1 MKKILILM
9 SILSFSFLVY
19 AQKDTLA
26 KTTIRPMMVAKII
39 PSQRTFIIRK
49 DVVKLKTQLVLLND
63 SISVTKTEIDTIV
76 DKMKTDLNSMNEMG
90 EMESLRLQMA
100 MNRLSKMMSMMSN
113 MLKQMSNT
121 AQAIIQNM
129 K

>member
-1 MKKILILM
+1 MKKILTLM
-9 SILSFSFLVY
+9 SILTFSFLVH
-19 AQKDTLA
+19 AQKDTIV
-26 KTTIRPMMVAKII
+26 KTIARPMVVTKII
-39 PSQRTFIIRK
+39 PSQKAFIIRK

-90 EMESLRLQMA
+90 EMESLRLQMT
-100 MNRLSKMMSMMSN
+100 MDRLSKMMSMMSN
-113 MLKQMSNT
+113 MLKQISNT
-121 AQAIIQNM
+121 AQSIIQNM

>member
-1 MKKILILM
+1 
-9 SILSFSFLVY
+9 
-19 AQKDTLA
+19 
-26 KTTIRPMMVAKII
+26 MVAKII